1 MIKADKGALIELSY
15 AGYAETVSSGIS
27 TLHAEE
33 NGFNPIAYSYGRIR
47 PTGYLLQGKKTR
59 KLYLLL
65 TTTAIN
71 QYDSLLRRAA
81 SEHHS
86 S

>member
-1 MIKADKGALIELSY
+1 MIKADKGALIELLH

-27 TLHAEE
+27 TIHSEE

-47 PTGYLLQGKKTR
+47 PTGYLLQGRKTR

-65 TTTAIN
+65 TTTIIKEWEGLHGI
-71 QYDSLLRRAA
+71 S
-81 SEHHS
+81 
-86 S
+86 

>member
-1 MIKADKGALIELSY
+1 MIKADKGALIELLH
-15 AGYAETVSSGIS
+15 AGYAETVSSDIT

-33 NGFNPIAYSYGRIR
+33 NGFNLIAYSYGRIR

-65 TTTAIN
+65 TTTIIKEWEGLHGI
-71 QYDSLLRRAA
+71 S
-81 SEHHS
+81 
-86 S
+86 